1 MTPPVEVLS
10 TPRLKLRH
18 LSVEDAAFI
27 LELLNEKPFLANI
40 GDRGVRNLTD
50 AEAYVVSG
58 PLASYQQFGF
68 GLCAVERNESAEP
81 IGICGLSKRESL
93 DHPDLGFALL
103 KKFHGQGYA
112 RESAEAV
119 LHYARKTLGLRRI
132 EAITKPQN
140 RASIRLLENLGFRF
154 EKTIRMPDDKAD
166 TSLFASEP

>member
-1 MTPPVEVLS
+1 VTPRVEVLS
-10 TPRLKLRH
+10 TPRLTLRH
-18 LSVEDAAFI
+18 LTLEDAAFM
-27 LELLNEKPFLANI
+27 LELLNEKPFLENI
-40 GDRGVRNLTD
+40 GDRGVRNLAD
-50 AEAYVVSG
+50 AKAYLAKG
-58 PLASYQQFGF
+58 AIASYQDFGF
-68 GLCAVERNESAEP
+68 GLYAVERKDAAEP